1 MKRYEYVNY
10 NKMDEEKLKRAI
22 YIIGPIS
29 VTINVDTY
37 SWQFYNGG
45 FYFNNRCVSGTNHAV
60 TVVGYGT
67 NDKYGDYFIIR

>member
-10 NKMDEEKLKRAI
+10 NRMDEEKLKRAI

-29 VTINVDTY
+29 VTINVDHSFFEY
-37 SWQFYNGG
+37 GG
-45 FYFNNRCVSGTNHAV
+45 GLYDDNRCVSGTNHAV

-67 NDKYGDYFIIR
+67 NDQLRDYFIIR